1 MKICHTIDEMRA
13 ASRAARRDG
22 KSLGLVPTMGALH
35 EGHLSLV
42 RAAKAQ
48 CDLVVASIFVN
59 PLQFGPNED
68 LAKYPRTFDRDR
80 ELLEQEGV
88 DFIFAPSVEEM
99 YPAGAVTYVTVEGL
113 SDKLCGRSRP
123 GHFRGVT
130 TVVAKLFNIVEPDLA
145 FFGQKDAAQ
154 STIIR
159 RMVRDLNIPVQIVV
173 CPIVRE
179 PDGLAM
185 SSRNAYLDA
194 QQRKSALVLY
204 RSLMAVQERFDQ
216 GERKVQA
223 LIEAG
228 KQAFAQ
234 EPSVRL
240 DYFEIVDPE
249 TLDPVDDL
257 SRGAGGG
264 GGVRGQSA
272 ADRQHGSAD
281 HRRSR
286 VGPDAW
292 FGWAN
297 EARLVS
303 WSSAKAC
310 RVSLGWAGEGTRPY
324 VVRGQPL
331 DTNLFPAIM

>member
-1 MKICHTIDEMRA
+1 MKVCHTIDEMRA
-13 ASRAARRDG
+13 ASRAARREG

-48 CDLVVASIFVN
+48 CDLVAASIFVN
-59 PLQFGPNED
+59 PLQFGPSED

-80 ELLEQEGV
+80 ELFAQEGV

-130 TVVAKLFNIVEPDLA
+130 TVVAKLFNIVEPDRA

-159 RMVRDLNIPVQIVV
+159 RMVRDLNIPVQVVV

-185 SSRNAYLDA
+185 SSRNAYLDP
-194 QQRKSALVLY
+194 QQRESARVLY
-204 RSLMAVQERFDQ
+204 RSLMAVQERFDR

-234 EPSVRL
+234 EPFVRL

-257 SRGAGGG
+257 SRPALVAVAAFVGKA
-264 GGVRGQSA
+264 RLIDNIILQSA
-272 ADRQHGSAD
+272 
-281 HRRSR
+281 
-286 VGPDAW
+286 
-292 FGWAN
+292 
-297 EARLVS
+297 
-303 WSSAKAC
+303 
-310 RVSLGWAGEGTRPY
+310 
-324 VVRGQPL
+324 
-331 DTNLFPAIM
+331 